1 MKNLLPPPWIKFPQI
16 DPFSIGWRMGCGE
29 DYKFK
34 FNEWFKTLSQ
44 DEQRQYQ
51 QLFTEPATWRGYWD
65 ERLGGDESTLFVNGD
80 FVTDL
85 WEREPR
91 YKLKWLKKRY
101 NAGKADKFLLF
112 WGHQKSANLSASCLS
127 QWYSS
132 SFWEDETKYICA
144 EQYMMAKKAQCF
156 GDKEALGQILS
167 AKDPAQMKA
176 LGRQV
181 RGFDAK
187 VWDEVKFCVVLNA
200 SYLKFSQNAPLRDF
214 LLQTGSKILVEASPV
229 DKIWGIG
236 LGASDENAQN
246 PMKWRGQ
253 NLLGFALM
261 RARDE
266 IAKVY
271 KNVHLCDENELNLD
285 HL

>member
-1 MKNLLPPPWIKFPQI
+1 
-16 DPFSIGWRMGCGE
+16 MGYGE
-29 DYKFK
+29 GYKFK
-34 FNEWFKTLSQ
+34 FNGWLKTLSQ
-44 DEQRQYQ
+44 DEQCQYE
-51 QLFTEPATWRGYWD
+51 QLFAEPATWRGYWD
-65 ERLGGDESTLFVNGD
+65 ERLGKDESTLFIKGD
-80 FVTDL
+80 FVIDL

-91 YKLKWLKKRY
+91 YDLKWLKKRY
-101 NAGKADKFLLF
+101 NAGKAGKFLLF

-144 EQYMMAKKAQCF
+144 EQYMMAKKAECF
-156 GDKEALGQILS
+156 GDKEDLEQILS

-187 VWDEVKFCVVLNA
+187 VWDEIKFSVVLNA
-200 SYLKFSQNAPLRDF
+200 SYLKFSQNAPLREF

-246 PMKWRGQ
+246 PIRWRGQ

-271 KNVHLCDENELNLD
+271 KNVHLCDARELNLD

>member
-1 MKNLLPPPWIKFPQI
+1 MVECK
-16 DPFSIGWRMGCGE
+16 
-29 DYKFK
+29 
-34 FNEWFKTLSQ
+34 
-44 DEQRQYQ
+44 
-51 QLFTEPATWRGYWD
+51 
-65 ERLGGDESTLFVNGD
+65 
-80 FVTDL
+80 
-85 WEREPR
+85 
-91 YKLKWLKKRY
+91 
-101 NAGKADKFLLF
+101 
-112 WGHQKSANLSASCLS
+112 
-127 QWYSS
+127 
-132 SFWEDETKYICA
+132 
-144 EQYMMAKKAQCF
+144 AKKAECF
-156 GDKEALGQILS
+156 GDKEALEQILS

-187 VWDEVKFCVVLNA
+187 VWDEIKFGVVLNA

-214 LLQTGSKILVEASPV
+214 LLSTGRKVLVEASPV
-229 DKIWGIG
+229 DKICGIG
-236 LGASDENAQN
+236 FAASDEKMQN

-271 KNVHLCDENELNLD
+271 KNVHLCDARGLNLD

>member
-1 MKNLLPPPWIKFPQI
+1 
-16 DPFSIGWRMGCGE
+16 MGCGE

-34 FNEWFKTLSQ
+34 FNGWLKTLSQ
-44 DEQRQYQ
+44 DEQRQYE
-51 QLFTEPATWRGYWD
+51 QLFSEPATWRGYWD
-65 ERLGGDESTLFVNGD
+65 ERLGKDESTLFINGD

-91 YKLKWLKKRY
+91 YDLKWLKRRY
-101 NAGKADKFLLF
+101 NAGKAGKFLLF
-112 WGHQKSANLSASCLS
+112 WGHQKSVNLSASCLS

-132 SFWEDETKYICA
+132 SFCEDEARYICA
-144 EQYMMAKKAQCF
+144 EQYMMAKKARCF

-181 RGFDAK
+181 HGFDAK
-187 VWDEVKFCVVLNA
+187 AWDEVKFGVVLNA

-214 LLQTGSKILVEASPV
+214 LLQTGSKVLVEASPV

-236 LGASDENAQN
+236 LAASDENAQN

-261 RARDE
+261 RVRDE

-271 KNVHLCDENELNLD
+271 KNVHLRDARELNLD

>member
-1 MKNLLPPPWIKFPQI
+1 
-16 DPFSIGWRMGCGE
+16 MGAGE

-34 FNEWFKTLSQ
+34 FKEWLKTLSQ
-44 DEQRQYQ
+44 DEQHQYK
-51 QLFTEPATWRGYWD
+51 QLFAEPATWRGYWD
-65 ERLGGDESTLFVNGD
+65 ERLGKDESALFVNKG
-80 FVTDL
+80 FVIDL
-85 WEREPR
+85 WECEPR
-91 YKLKWLKKRY
+91 YDLKWLKKRY
-101 NAGKADKFLLF
+101 NAGKSDKFLLF

-127 QWYSS
+127 QWYAS
-132 SFWEDETKYICA
+132 SFWQDEVHYVCV
-144 EQYMMAKKAQCF
+144 EQYMMAKKAECF
-156 GDKEALGQILS
+156 GDEDALEQILS

-187 VWDEVKFCVVLNA
+187 VWDEIKFSVVLNA
-200 SYLKFSQNAPLRDF
+200 SYLKFSQNAPLREF

-246 PMKWRGQ
+246 PTKWRGQ

-271 KNVHLCDENELNLD
+271 KNVHLCDARELNLD

>member
-1 MKNLLPPPWIKFPQI
+1 
-16 DPFSIGWRMGCGE
+16 MGCGE

-34 FNEWFKTLSQ
+34 FNGWLKTLSQ
-44 DEQRQYQ
+44 DERSEYQ
-51 QLFTEPATWRGYWD
+51 QLFAEPATWRGYWD
-65 ERLGGDESTLFVNGD
+65 ERLGKDESTLFIKGD
-80 FVTDL
+80 FVIDL

-91 YKLKWLKKRY
+91 YDLKWLKKRY

-127 QWYSS
+127 QWYGSI
-132 SFWEDETKYICA
+132 FWEDESRYICA

-156 GDKEALGQILS
+156 GDKEALEKILS

-187 VWDEVKFCVVLNA
+187 VWDEVKFGVVLNA
-200 SYLKFSQNAPLRDF
+200 SYLKFSQNATLRDF

-229 DKIWGIG
+229 DKIWGTG
-236 LGASDENAQN
+236 MSASDENAQN

-271 KNVHLCDENELNLD
+271 KNIHLCDARELNLD

>member
-1 MKNLLPPPWIKFPQI
+1 MRNLLPPPWIKFPSI
-16 DPFSIGWRMGCGE
+16 DPFSIGWRMGVGE

-34 FNEWFKTLSQ
+34 FNDWLKTLSQ
-44 DEQRQYQ
+44 DDRSEYQR
-51 QLFTEPATWRGYWD
+51 LFTEPATWRGYWD
-65 ERLGGDESTLFVNGD
+65 ERFSDDENTLFVYYE
-80 FVTDL
+80 FLLDL
-85 WEREPR
+85 WECELR
-91 YKLKWLKKRY
+91 YDLAWLKKRY
-101 NAGKADKFLLF
+101 NAGAAGKFLLF
-112 WGHQKSANLSASCLS
+112 WGHQKSTSISASCLS
-127 QWYSS
+127 QWYAA
-132 SFWEDETKYICA
+132 SFWQDEVRYACA
-144 EQYMMAKKAQCF
+144 EQYMMAKKAECF
-156 GDKEALGQILS
+156 GDKETLGQIL
-167 AKDPAQMKA
+167 ATKDPAQMKA

-187 VWDEVKFCVVLNA
+187 VWDEVKFSIVLNA
-200 SYLKFSQNAPLRDF
+200 SYLKFSQNATLRDF
-214 LLQTGSKILVEASPV
+214 LLLTGSRVLVEASPV

-236 LGASDENAQN
+236 MSADDENAQN

-271 KNVHLCDENELNLD
+271 KNVHLCDARELNLD

>member
-1 MKNLLPPPWIKFPQI
+1 
-16 DPFSIGWRMGCGE
+16 MGCGE

-34 FNEWFKTLSQ
+34 FNGWLKTLSQ
-44 DEQRQYQ
+44 DEQREYQ
-51 QLFTEPATWRGYWD
+51 QLFAEPATWRGYWD
-65 ERLGGDESTLFVNGD
+65 ERLGDDESTLFTYNE
-80 FVTDL
+80 FLLDL

-91 YKLKWLKKRY
+91 YDLAWLKKHY
-101 NAGKADKFLLF
+101 NAGKAGKFLLF
-112 WGHQKSANLSASCLS
+112 WGHQKSAGISASCLS

-132 SFWEDETKYICA
+132 SFWQDEVHYVCA
-144 EQYMMAKKAQCF
+144 EQYMMAKKAECF
-156 GDKEALGQILS
+156 GDKEALKQILS

-187 VWDEVKFCVVLNA
+187 VWDEVKFNVVLNA
-200 SYLKFSQNAPLRDF
+200 SYLKFSQNASFRDF
-214 LLQTGSKILVEASPV
+214 LLQTGSKVLVEASPV

-236 LGASDENAQN
+236 LAASDENAQN
-246 PMKWRGQ
+246 PIKWRGQ

-271 KNVHLCDENELNLD
+271 KNVHLCDARELNLD

>member
-1 MKNLLPPPWIKFPQI
+1 MVECK
-16 DPFSIGWRMGCGE
+16 
-29 DYKFK
+29 
-34 FNEWFKTLSQ
+34 
-44 DEQRQYQ
+44 
-51 QLFTEPATWRGYWD
+51 
-65 ERLGGDESTLFVNGD
+65 
-80 FVTDL
+80 
-85 WEREPR
+85 
-91 YKLKWLKKRY
+91 
-101 NAGKADKFLLF
+101 
-112 WGHQKSANLSASCLS
+112 
-127 QWYSS
+127 
-132 SFWEDETKYICA
+132 
-144 EQYMMAKKAQCF
+144 AKKAECF
-156 GDKEALGQILS
+156 GDKEALEQILS

-187 VWDEVKFCVVLNA
+187 VWDEIKFGVVLNA

-214 LLQTGSKILVEASPV
+214 LLSTGSKVLVEASPV

-236 LGASDENAQN
+236 LAASDENAQN
-246 PMKWRGQ
+246 PMKWQGQ

-271 KNVHLCDENELNLD
+271 KNVHLCDARELNLD

>member
-1 MKNLLPPPWIKFPQI
+1 
-16 DPFSIGWRMGCGE
+16 MGAGE
-29 DYKFK
+29 GYKFK
-34 FNEWFKTLSQ
+34 FNDWLKSLSQ
-44 DEQRQYQ
+44 DERSEYQ
-51 QLFTEPATWRGYWD
+51 QLFAEPATWRGYWD
-65 ERLGGDESTLFVNGD
+65 ERLSDDESTLFTYND
-80 FVTDL
+80 FMLDL

-91 YKLKWLKKRY
+91 YDLVWLKKRY
-101 NAGKADKFLLF
+101 NAGKTDKFLLF

-156 GDKEALGQILS
+156 GDKEALKQILS

-176 LGRQV
+176 FGRQV

-187 VWDEVKFCVVLNA
+187 VWDEVKFGVVLNA

-214 LLQTGSKILVEASPV
+214 LLQTGSKVLVEASPV

-236 LGASDENAQN
+236 MSASDENAQN

-261 RARDE
+261 MARDE
-266 IAKVY
+266 IVKVY
-271 KNVHLCDENELNLD
+271 KNVHLCDARELNLD

>member
-1 MKNLLPPPWIKFPQI
+1 
-16 DPFSIGWRMGCGE
+16 MGYGE

-34 FNEWFKTLSQ
+34 FNGWLKTLSQ
-44 DEQRQYQ
+44 DERGEYL
-51 QLFTEPATWRGYWD
+51 QLFAESATWRGYWD
-65 ERLGGDESTLFVNGD
+65 ERLGSDENALFTYND
-80 FVTDL
+80 FMLDL

-91 YKLKWLKKRY
+91 YDLKWLKKRY
-101 NAGKADKFLLF
+101 NAGKSDKFLLF

-132 SFWEDETKYICA
+132 IFWEDETKYICA
-144 EQYMMAKKAQCF
+144 EQYMMAKKAECF
-156 GDKEALGQILS
+156 GDKEALEQILS
-167 AKDPAQMKA
+167 TKDPAQMKA

-187 VWDEVKFCVVLNA
+187 VWDEIKFGVVLNA

-214 LLQTGSKILVEASPV
+214 LLSTGSKVLVEASPV

-236 LGASDENAQN
+236 LAASDENAQN

-261 RARDE
+261 RTRDE

-271 KNVHLCDENELNLD
+271 KNVHLCDTRELNLD

>member
-1 MKNLLPPPWIKFPQI
+1 
-16 DPFSIGWRMGCGE
+16 MGAGE

-34 FNEWFKTLSQ
+34 FNDWLKTLSQ
-44 DEQRQYQ
+44 DEQHQYK
-51 QLFTEPATWRGYWD
+51 QLFAEPATWRGYWD
-65 ERLGGDESTLFVNGD
+65 ERLGKDESALFTYND
-80 FVTDL
+80 FELDL

-91 YKLKWLKKRY
+91 YDLKWLKKRY
-101 NAGKADKFLLF
+101 NAGKSDKFLLF

-132 SFWEDETKYICA
+132 SFWQDETKYICA
-144 EQYMMAKKAQCF
+144 EQYMMAKKAECF
-156 GDKEALGQILS
+156 GDDEALEQILS
-167 AKDPAQMKA
+167 IKDPAQMKA

-181 RGFDAK
+181 QGFDTK
-187 VWDEVKFCVVLNA
+187 VWDEVKFGVVLNA

-236 LGASDENAQN
+236 MSAEDQNAHN
-246 PMKWRGQ
+246 PTKWRGQ
-253 NLLGFALM
+253 NLLGFALIM
-261 RARDE
+261 ARDE
-266 IAKVY
+266 IKKVY
-271 KNVHLCDENELNLD
+271 KNVHFCDENELNLD

>member
-1 MKNLLPPPWIKFPQI
+1 MVECK
-16 DPFSIGWRMGCGE
+16 
-29 DYKFK
+29 
-34 FNEWFKTLSQ
+34 
-44 DEQRQYQ
+44 
-51 QLFTEPATWRGYWD
+51 
-65 ERLGGDESTLFVNGD
+65 
-80 FVTDL
+80 
-85 WEREPR
+85 
-91 YKLKWLKKRY
+91 
-101 NAGKADKFLLF
+101 
-112 WGHQKSANLSASCLS
+112 
-127 QWYSS
+127 
-132 SFWEDETKYICA
+132 
-144 EQYMMAKKAQCF
+144 AKKAECF
-156 GDKEALGQILS
+156 GDKEALEEILS

-187 VWDEVKFCVVLNA
+187 VWDEIKFGVVLNA

-236 LGASDENAQN
+236 MSAEDQNAHN

-266 IAKVY
+266 IANVY
-271 KNVHLCDENELNLD
+271 KNVHLCDKNELNLD

>member
-1 MKNLLPPPWIKFPQI
+1 
-16 DPFSIGWRMGCGE
+16 MGCGE

-34 FNEWFKTLSQ
+34 FNGWLKTLSQ
-44 DEQRQYQ
+44 DERSEYQ
-51 QLFTEPATWRGYWD
+51 QLFAEPATWRGYWD
-65 ERLGGDESTLFVNGD
+65 ERLGEGESALFIKDEFVI
-80 FVTDL
+80 DL

-91 YKLKWLKKRY
+91 YDLKWLKKRY
-101 NAGKADKFLLF
+101 NAGKSDKFLLF

-127 QWYSS
+127 QWYGS
-132 SFWEDETKYICA
+132 SFWQDDVYYVCA
-144 EQYMMAKKAQCF
+144 EQYMMAKKAECF
-156 GDKEALGQILS
+156 GDKEALEQILS

-181 RGFDAK
+181 CGFDAK
-187 VWDEVKFCVVLNA
+187 VWDEVKFGVVLNA
-200 SYLKFSQNAPLRDF
+200 SYLKFSQNATLRDF

-271 KNVHLCDENELNLD
+271 KNVHLCDARELNSD

>member
-1 MKNLLPPPWIKFPQI
+1 
-16 DPFSIGWRMGCGE
+16 MGAGE
-29 DYKFK
+29 DYRFK
-34 FNEWFKTLSQ
+34 FNDWLKTLSQ
-44 DEQRQYQ
+44 DERSEYQ
-51 QLFTEPATWRGYWD
+51 QLFAEPATWRGYWN
-65 ERLGGDESTLFVNGD
+65 ERLSGDENTLFTYND
-80 FVTDL
+80 FVLDL

-91 YKLKWLKKRY
+91 YDLAWLKKRY
-101 NAGKADKFLLF
+101 NAGKADKFLFF
-112 WGHQKSANLSASCLS
+112 WGHQKSAGISVSCLS
-127 QWYSS
+127 QWYGSN
-132 SFWEDETKYICA
+132 FCEDETKYICA
-144 EQYMMAKKAQCF
+144 EQYMMAKKALCF
-156 GDKEALGQILS
+156 GDNDALGQILS

-187 VWDEVKFCVVLNA
+187 VWDEVKFGVVLNA
-200 SYLKFSQNAPLRDF
+200 SYLKFSQNAPLREF

-229 DKIWGIG
+229 DKIWCIG

-271 KNVHLCDENELNLD
+271 KNVHLCDTRELNSD

>member
-1 MKNLLPPPWIKFPQI
+1 MRNLLPPPWIKFPSM
-16 DPFSIGWRMGCGE
+16 DPFSIGWRMGAGE

-34 FNEWFKTLSQ
+34 FNDWLKTLSQ

-51 QLFTEPATWRGYWD
+51 QLFAEPATWRGYWD
-65 ERLGGDESTLFVNGD
+65 ERLSDDDSTLFTYNE
-80 FVTDL
+80 FLLDL

-91 YKLKWLKKRY
+91 YDLAWLKKRY
-101 NAGKADKFLLF
+101 NAGAVGKFLLF
-112 WGHQKSANLSASCLS
+112 WGHQKGASISASCLS
-127 QWYSS
+127 QWYAS
-132 SFWEDETKYICA
+132 SFWQDEVRYACA
-144 EQYMMAKKAQCF
+144 EQYMMAKKAECF
-156 GDKEALGQILS
+156 GDKEALEQILS
-167 AKDPAQMKA
+167 AKDPVQMKA

-181 RGFDAK
+181 RGFNAK
-187 VWDEVKFCVVLNA
+187 VWDEVKFSVVLNA
-200 SYLKFSQNAPLRDF
+200 SYLKFSQNTSLRDF
-214 LLQTGSKILVEASPV
+214 LLQTGSKVLVEASPV

-236 LGASDENAQN
+236 LAASDENAQN

-271 KNVHLCDENELNLD
+271 KNVHLFDTRELKLD

>member
-1 MKNLLPPPWIKFPQI
+1 MRNLLPPPWIKFPSM
-16 DPFSIGWRMGCGE
+16 DPFSIGWRMGAGE

-34 FNEWFKTLSQ
+34 FNDWLKTLSQ

-51 QLFTEPATWRGYWD
+51 QLFIEPATWRGYWD
-65 ERLGGDESTLFVNGD
+65 ERLSDDDSTLFTYNE
-80 FVTDL
+80 FLLDL
-85 WEREPR
+85 WGREPR
-91 YKLKWLKKRY
+91 YDLAWLKKRY
-101 NAGKADKFLLF
+101 NAGAAGKFLLF
-112 WGHQKSANLSASCLS
+112 WGHQKSASISASCLS
-127 QWYSS
+127 QWYAA
-132 SFWEDETKYICA
+132 SFCQDEVRYVCA
-144 EQYMMAKKAQCF
+144 EQYMMAKKAECF
-156 GDKEALGQILS
+156 GDKEALEQIL
-167 AKDPAQMKA
+167 AARDPAQMKA

-181 RGFDAK
+181 RSFDVK
-187 VWDEVKFCVVLNA
+187 IWDEIKFDVVLNA

-214 LLQTGSKILVEASPV
+214 LLQTGSKVLVEASPV

-246 PMKWRGQ
+246 PMKWRGR

-271 KNVHLCDENELNLD
+271 KNVHLCDARELNLD